1 MIKTV
6 HPNTTSG
13 IYTQQDELLAI
24 RHWAKELNLFARRP
38 AASLLAG
45 NTQSRFRGRGMDFEE
60 ARLYQPGDDIRCI
73 DWRVTA
79 RTGKAHTKIFREERE
94 RPVLLLVDQ
103 RSPMFFGSR
112 RAMKSVVACE
122 LASAI
127 GWAALAHSDR
137 VGGLVFGD
145 NSHTDVRPRR
155 SKHAVL
161 NLIQHLADYNH
172 QLNQPSE
179 VINDDSPK
187 SLTVLLEDT
196 LRIAKPGTAVFII
209 SDFHDCD
216 ERSEKALYNLSRHCD
231 LTLFAISDPLEMELP
246 KAGRYTVTDGQNRSS
261 LNTADNK
268 LRTRFQEQWQHQ
280 RTQLRK
286 ISYRVGIPLLE
297 IETSDELP
305 HKLRQ
310 LFSLNRKAGG
320 RK

>member
-1 MIKTV
+1 MTDIS
-6 HPNTTSG
+6 NTKKG
-13 IYTQQDELLAI
+13 IFSQQEELLAI
-24 RHWAKELNLFARRP
+24 RHWAKDLNLFARRP

-79 RTGKAHTKIFREERE
+79 RTGKAHTKIFKEERE
-94 RPVLLLVDQ
+94 RPVILLVDQ

-145 NSHTDVRPRR
+145 NDHTDVRPRR

-161 NLIQHLADYNH
+161 NLIQQLTSYNH
-172 QLNQPSE
+172 KLNQAFENNSE
-179 VINDDSPK
+179 PPTK
-187 SLTVLLEDT
+187 SLTILLEDT
-196 LRIAKPGTAVFII
+196 LRIAKPGTAIFIV
-209 SDFHDCD
+209 SDFHDCNEHS
-216 ERSEKALYNLSRHCD
+216 ERALYNLSRHCD
-231 LTLFAISDPLEMELP
+231 VTLFAISDPLEMELP
-246 KAGRYTVTDGQNRSS
+246 QAGRYTVTDGITRSS
-261 LNTADNK
+261 LNTGNK
-268 LRTRFQEQWQHQ
+268 NLRSRYQQQWQTQ
-280 RTQLRK
+280 RNQLRK
-286 ISYRVGIPLLE
+286 MSYRIGIPLLE
-297 IETSDELP
+297 IETSDGLP
-305 HKLRQ
+305 QKLRQ
-310 LFSLNRKAGG
+310 LFAVNRKTRG